1 MASGANCIDQNCEAQ
16 YINPASEYETARSKS
31 GVLAKHVLR
40 DFIYIFAV
48 VDFRG
53 KRAEL

>member
-1 MASGANCIDQNCEAQ
+1 MASGANRIDQNCEAQ
-16 YINPASEYETARSKS
+16 YINPASESETARSKS
-31 GVLAKHVLR
+31 GVLANHVLR
-40 DFIYIFAV
+40 NFIYIFAV